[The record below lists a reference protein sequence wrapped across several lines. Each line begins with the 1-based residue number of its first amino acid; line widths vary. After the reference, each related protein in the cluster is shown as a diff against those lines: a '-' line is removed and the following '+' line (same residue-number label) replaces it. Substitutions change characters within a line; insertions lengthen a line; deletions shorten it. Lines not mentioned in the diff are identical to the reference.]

1 MAQPLVI
8 LGTHWLAE
16 EIFDLVSDLPEYE
29 VTAFVENWD
38 RARCDLEIEGRPVLW
53 VEDVA
58 GLTETH
64 LAMCALGTTQRR
76 GLIEQVEG
84 MGMRFATLVHP
95 TAHVSS
101 RATLSPGCFVGA
113 QAVIATR
120 THLEPHVFV
129 NRGVLIGHHAR
140 IGRYTSLLCG
150 ANVAGRVTV
159 GESSY
164 LGMGAVVLDTLS
176 IGSYSVVGAGAVV
189 TKDVPDR
196 VKVMGV
202 QARIVE
208 TEIEGK

>member
-38 RARCDLEIEGRPVLW
+38 RARCELEIEGRPVLW
-53 VEDVA
+53 VEALAD
-58 GLTETH
+58 LTETH

-76 GLIEQVEG
+76 ALIEQVEG
-84 MGMRFATLVHP
+84 MGMGFATIVHP

-101 RATLSPGCFVGA
+101 RATLSAGCFVGA

-176 IGSYSVVGAGAVV
+176 VGSYSVVGAGAVV

-202 QARIVE
+202 PARIVE